1 MGCILYKRYSLST
14 FGYPPRQS
22 LYTPKSL
29 ILTMSEKEEDLD
41 EYISNRIEMLREL
54 REESESDLEKA
65 QYKTAMKELA
75 KVQYGKDISEELKEI
90 DRKIMSG
97 MQDDVSSELSKTWT
111 KAEEELLKLKE
122 LS

>member
-1 MGCILYKRYSLST
+1 
-14 FGYPPRQS
+14 
-22 LYTPKSL
+22 
-29 ILTMSEKEEDLD
+29 MSEKEEDLD